1 MNLLSIELRA
11 DLYERADCGLAWL
24 NYVRAEAIDLTA
36 TYPFIGILAVTR
48 VKLFPG
54 RRFDFDDDGI
64 PAAVCEVISD
74 DAETV
79 VDLVAWPLHQPSKF
93 ATALGVADG
102 LGTDQ
107 VRNPASY
114 FAGQHLTVHRTP
126 LRWLKAGCR
135 GTVILNFATAP
146 RWLGAAL
153 GSIAGEDLGHAR
165 ELARLLHPYIEP
177 SRVLAPL
184 DAE

>member
-64 PAAVCEVISD
+64 PAAVCQVISD

-114 FAGQHLTVHRTP
+114 FAGQHLYQP
-126 LRWLKAGCR
+126 AEWL
-135 GTVILNFATAP
+135 TL
-146 RWLGAAL
+146 
-153 GSIAGEDLGHAR
+153 
-165 ELARLLHPYIEP
+165 
-177 SRVLAPL
+177 
-184 DAE
+184 